1 MAYALWSRARL
12 RPRCRAPVN
21 WWSRGELRAKFL
33 CFSFLRREALW
44 PGSAALLLLQRR
56 IPAAVAATTSLQIS
70 SVLPLVWAGL
80 GPTPAQPEP
89 VIRATSP
96 ERAFATIKGRRG
108 PSINARVHSGILSL
122 ELCVR
127 LLRCCVS
134 ALISAVCSTTLS
146 CTADPV
152 AGADLLRCSHL
163 QGEHSRS

>member
-1 MAYALWSRARL
+1 MASALGPRARV
-12 RPRCRAPVN
+12 RPRGRAPVN

-56 IPAAVAATTSLQIS
+56 IPLLLQRQPRCKLALCCLCLF
-70 SVLPLVWAGL
+70 VLGWDS
-80 GPTPAQPEP
+80 GPSPAQSLRHPRDESRTTLHNDQQP
-89 VIRATSP
+89 
-96 ERAFATIKGRRG
+96 RG
-108 PSINARVHSGILSL
+108 THPLTRGFSGILSL

-152 AGADLLRCSHL
+152 AGADLLRCSRYK
-163 QGEHSRS
+163 GA